1 MEKDSRSIESSEKH
15 PERMGNGG
23 ITSSGK
29 GKVRVADN
37 PIEKYLRIVET
48 GETIDEVWR
57 RFGREMAR
65 FYLCPRRLDR

>member
-37 PIEKYLRIVET
+37 PIDKYLRIVET
-48 GETIDEVWR
+48 GETIDEVWT
-57 RFGREMAR
+57 
-65 FYLCPRRLDR
+65 